1 MEALQLSDD
10 KGRRRGGGGEV
21 KTQQAEPGGLEQ
33 GGQEFVLQDVTMR
46 RTLTMSMD
54 QFSAE

>member
-1 MEALQLSDD
+1 MEALQLPDD
-10 KGRRRGGGGEV
+10 KGRRRGEV
-21 KTQQAEPGGLEQ
+21 KTQQAEPGGMEE